1 MGSMAA
7 APCHLVAV
15 PFPGR
20 GHVNSML
27 NLCRILA
34 ARDGVSATVVVTEEW
49 LGLLGGSPALEPG
62 IRLEAIPNVIPS
74 EHGRAADWVGFVEAV
89 YTKMEAPFEQ
99 LLDRLGAAPAAIV
112 ADTYVPWAV
121 SVGNRRGVPVC
132 ILSAL
137 NATIFSVHYHFD
149 RLPVAAGGSAEITD
163 VADPSLIES
172 YIHGL
177 KSIRLA
183 DLEPS
188 HTDKTRLDKILEAY
202 PYVRKAQCVIFS
214 SFYELESSAIDSLR
228 QELHCPVFAV
238 GPCVPFM
245 SLQEN
250 NVHPAEDQGGYMAWL
265 DEQPANSVLYI
276 SLGSFLSVSSAQLEE
291 IATGLAQ
298 SKVRF
303 LWVLRDTCSRVQ
315 ELIHGSNCV
324 IVPWCDQLK
333 VLRHPS
339 LCGFFTH
346 CGYNSTLE
354 ALYAGVP
361 MLALPIALDQP
372 INSRLIVDEWKVGY
386 GLKEKSRTDGVV
398 GSEVIAETVKKLMS
412 CDSSEGVRRASLM
425 KEAALTAIEGGGSS
439 HRDVTS
445 FIDYISHFKS

>member
-149 RLPVAAGGSAEITD
+149 RLPVAAGGCAEITGT
-163 VADPSLIES
+163 
-172 YIHGL
+172 Y
-177 KSIRLA
+177 
-183 DLEPS
+183 
-188 HTDKTRLDKILEAY
+188 
-202 PYVRKAQCVIFS
+202 QF
-214 SFYELESSAIDSLR
+214 
-228 QELHCPVFAV
+228 
-238 GPCVPFM
+238 
-245 SLQEN
+245 
-250 NVHPAEDQGGYMAWL
+250 
-265 DEQPANSVLYI
+265 
-276 SLGSFLSVSSAQLEE
+276 
-291 IATGLAQ
+291 
-298 SKVRF
+298 
-303 LWVLRDTCSRVQ
+303 
-315 ELIHGSNCV
+315 
-324 IVPWCDQLK
+324 
-333 VLRHPS
+333 
-339 LCGFFTH
+339 
-346 CGYNSTLE
+346 
-354 ALYAGVP
+354 
-361 MLALPIALDQP
+361 
-372 INSRLIVDEWKVGY
+372 
-386 GLKEKSRTDGVV
+386 
-398 GSEVIAETVKKLMS
+398 
-412 CDSSEGVRRASLM
+412 
-425 KEAALTAIEGGGSS
+425 
-439 HRDVTS
+439 
-445 FIDYISHFKS
+445 